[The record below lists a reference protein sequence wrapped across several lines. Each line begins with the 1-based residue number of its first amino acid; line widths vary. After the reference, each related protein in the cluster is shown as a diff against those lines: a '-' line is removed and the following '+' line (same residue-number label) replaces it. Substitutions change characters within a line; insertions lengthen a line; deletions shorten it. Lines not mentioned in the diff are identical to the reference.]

1 VSEAF
6 RGEFSQKVDGKAR
19 VSIPM
24 QFRRILEAGDPACTD
39 GTRSK
44 FVMVYGD
51 GGEADRAYVE
61 CYTVTGMA
69 RLVARIRRLP
79 QGQMATRKM
88 TRQYITLSQVVEV
101 DDDGRIVLPPGV
113 RERMGVASD
122 DLKDGIEAT
131 FAGTLDTFQLWRRDV
146 YDVMAA
152 KQDNFKLDL
161 PEGADLLS
169 LLGDD
174 PETE

>member
-1 VSEAF
+1 MSEAF
-6 RGEFSQKVDGKAR
+6 RGEFNQKVDGKAR

-24 QFRRILEAGDPACTD
+24 QFRRILESDDPSCTD
-39 GTRSK
+39 GTRPK

-51 GGEADRAYVE
+51 GGETGRAFVE

-69 RLVARIRRLP
+69 RLVARIRRMP
-79 QGQMATRKM
+79 PGKMATRVM

-101 DDDGRIVLPPGV
+101 DDDGRIVLPPKV
-113 RERMGVASD
+113 RERMGLAAD
-122 DLKDGIEAT
+122 DLKDGVEAT

-146 YDVMAA
+146 YDEVAA
-152 KQDNFKLDL
+152 KQDDFDLDL

-174 PETE
+174 PEE